1 MYFSNCTRPD
11 MAYAIGMLSKYT
23 NNPNIEH
30 WNALEMVFRYLK
42 GIINYGIQYFGFPL
56 VLEGLNDGNWILD
69 SDETKTTSVY
79 VFTLGGCVVAWKSAK
94 QIIISQSTMKLEF
107 IALDLTCTNGEWLK
121 ILLTDMPLFNKPIPL
136 VSIHCDNQASRAKA
150 KGANLNEKMRHK
162 NST

>member
-30 WNALEMVFRYLK
+30 WNALERVFRYLK

-56 VLEGLNDGNWILD
+56 VLGLSDGNWILD

-79 VFTLGGCVVAWKSAK
+79 VFTLGGGVVACKSAK

-121 ILLTDMPLFNKPIPL
+121 ILLSDMPLFNKPIPL

>member
-11 MAYAIGMLSKYT
+11 MVHAIGMLSKYT

-30 WNALEMVFRYLK
+30 WNALKRVFRYLK

-56 VLEGLNDGNWILD
+56 VLEGLSDGNWILD
-69 SDETKTTSVY
+69 SDETKTTRVY
-79 VFTLGGCVVAWKSAK
+79 VFTLGGSVVAWKSVK

-150 KGANLNEKMRHK
+150 KGANLNQKMRHK
-162 NST
+162 NSA